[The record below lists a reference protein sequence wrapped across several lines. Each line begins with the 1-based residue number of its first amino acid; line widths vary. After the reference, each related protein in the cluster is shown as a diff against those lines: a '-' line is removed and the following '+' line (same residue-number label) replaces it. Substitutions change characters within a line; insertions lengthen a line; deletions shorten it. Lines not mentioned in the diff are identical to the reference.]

1 MQRSVENAFISASE
15 KNRSSAFLTV
25 SLRLVVTLL
34 ILVALGLQIG
44 TAAMSGDNFE
54 IWISPESFAM
64 VGLPPLALRLTL
76 IC

>member
-1 MQRSVENAFISASE
+1 M
-15 KNRSSAFLTV
+15 
-25 SLRLVVTLL
+25 VTLL

-64 VGLPPLALRLTL
+64 VGLPPLALRMNLV
-76 IC
+76 C